1 MAATFEFCVTTM
13 EKLSPWTE
21 VTQFVSYRARDEHH
35 ARRVIV
41 QRCLNDG
48 LWVIFIVLVN
58 DLKK

>member
-1 MAATFEFCVTTM
+1 MAAKFEFCVTTM
-13 EKLSPWTE
+13 EKSSPWTE

-48 LWVIFIVLVN
+48 QWVIFIILVA
-58 DLKK
+58 DLT